1 MKVALCIVF
10 YDDLQHLERLAASLH
25 ALDYAD
31 FSVYYLDNNL
41 HQKHKAKFETLY
53 QKAIQV
59 KHLGNI
65 GFAAGNNLLA
75 ETAIRQGFEAI
86 WILNPDMAPIK
97 DSLSELVTLLKNQE
111 DAAAVG
117 PLVFLGDTELN
128 PIIQLAGVRINFST
142 QHKQNLHSG
151 VALSAFKPHQPFR
164 VDSLNGGSVLLRA
177 EWFKD
182 APIFEEMYFMY
193 NDEIDLMR
201 RIRDMKKT
209 VWVCPSA
216 GVFHHHNWQRSNAAG
231 HYRMYFYMMRNKYL
245 YWKKFGNYLHLT
257 LGALKDIFLFPIIA
271 RFCIKTAG
279 IKLISFYYRGVIHGL
294 IGKSGKTNIVFEKS
308 T

>member
-1 MKVALCIVF
+1 MKVGLCIVF
-10 YDDLQHLERLAASLH
+10 YDDLQHLGRLADALH
-25 ALDYAD
+25 ALEYAEL
-31 FSVYYLDNNL
+31 SVFYLDNDPQ
-41 HQKHKAKFETLY
+41 QKHAVQFETLY
-53 QKAIQV
+53 QKAIHV
-59 KHLGNI
+59 KHVGNI

-86 WILNPDMAPIK
+86 WILNPDMAPANN
-97 DSLSELVTLLKNQE
+97 SLSELVKLLKNQD

-117 PLVFLGDTELN
+117 PLVFLGDSASN
-128 PIIQLAGVRINFST
+128 PIIQLAGVRVNFST
-142 QHKQNLHSG
+142 QHKQNLYSG
-151 VALSAFKPHQPFR
+151 VALSAFKPAKPFK
-164 VDSLNGGSVLLRA
+164 VDSLNGGSLLIRS

-182 APIFEEMYFMY
+182 VPIFEELYFMY

-216 GVFHHHNWQRSNAAG
+216 WVFHHHNWLRSNALG

-245 YWKKFGNYLHLT
+245 YWKKFGNYVHLC
-257 LGALKDIFLFPIIA
+257 LGLLKDLVLFPIIA

-279 IKLISFYYRGVIHGL
+279 FKLILFYYWGVIHGL
-294 IGKSGKTNIVFEKS
+294 IGKSGKTNIAFERS
-308 T
+308 A